1 MSLFIKLL
9 DYALMHIKITM
20 LVGGVLIFIISM
32 IYIISEHVPV
42 YSIWRK
48 IATFLDELANFL
60 LVTLVVIAFF
70 EFLFILY
77 QVTQLMN
84 YGGF

>member
-1 MSLFIKLL
+1 MSLLIKLL

-20 LVGGVLIFIISM
+20 LVGGALIFLVSM
-32 IYIISEHVPV
+32 IYIVSEHVPA

>member
-9 DYALMHIKITM
+9 DYALMHIKFTM
-20 LVGGVLIFIISM
+20 LVGGALILLIAM
-32 IYIISEHVPV
+32 IYIVSEHVPV

-48 IATFLDELANFL
+48 SAVFLDELANFL
-60 LVTLVVIAFF
+60 LITLGVIAFL
-70 EFLFILY
+70 EFLFVLY

-84 YGGF
+84 YGGI

>member
-32 IYIISEHVPV
+32 IYIVSEHVPV